1 MESKDVEEIVFSKE
15 SFTND
20 LADEALSLAELHN
33 KEIGGVLE
41 DVSVRIPKEFYKNLD
56 ESGLLKTFCIRKNGK
71 LMGYNV
77 FTSMNHPQYNVLSA
91 QHDSMFLHPSVRLG
105 FNAVKFLRWCDEML
119 KRDGVVFVTQ
129 NVTVKKDFS
138 SILKRIGY
146 EPYETIYIK
155 KLN

>member
-1 MESKDVEEIVFSKE
+1 MDSATKNGITFSRE
-15 SFTND
+15 SFTDD
-20 LADEALSLAELHN
+20 LAEEAIFLAELHN

-41 DVSVRIPKEFYKNLD
+41 NVSVKIPKELYKNLD
-56 ESGLLKTFCIRKNGK
+56 QSGLLKTFCVRKDGK

-91 QHDSMFLHPSVRLG
+91 QHDSMYLHPSVRSG

-119 KRDGVVFVTQ
+119 KNDGVVFVTQ

-146 EPYETIYIK
+146 EPHETIYIK